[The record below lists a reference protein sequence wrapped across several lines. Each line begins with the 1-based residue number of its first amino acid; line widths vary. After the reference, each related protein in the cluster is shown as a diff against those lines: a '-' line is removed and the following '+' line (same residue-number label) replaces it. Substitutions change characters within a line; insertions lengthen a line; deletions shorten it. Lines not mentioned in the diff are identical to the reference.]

1 VIHFSWTNCFDDGLS
16 KTIDVVHTLKAFQ
29 QLRNLTD
36 AVLMWEISTKNV
48 SSALLSHIQCFR
60 PRKKLVVR
68 ESMLTGKGGEEE
80 KETKQKCPRE
90 RETDREEVQVQ
101 MHKHIHLSSEIIYE
115 RKNVK
120 HLVRDRSHTCVRRT
134 CGCCSSRGP
143 PVVCHCNGEWRHVRP
158 LAGPASVVSAV
169 LGRVCG
175 THLIKLPK
183 RDSN

>member
-1 VIHFSWTNCFDDGLS
+1 LS

-36 AVLMWEISTKNV
+36 AVPMWEISTKNV

-90 RETDREEVQVQ
+90 RDRQRGGASTDAQT
-101 MHKHIHLSSEIIYE
+101 HS
-115 RKNVK
+115 
-120 HLVRDRSHTCVRRT
+120 LVV
-134 CGCCSSRGP
+134 
-143 PVVCHCNGEWRHVRP
+143 
-158 LAGPASVVSAV
+158 
-169 LGRVCG
+169 
-175 THLIKLPK
+175 
-183 RDSN
+183 